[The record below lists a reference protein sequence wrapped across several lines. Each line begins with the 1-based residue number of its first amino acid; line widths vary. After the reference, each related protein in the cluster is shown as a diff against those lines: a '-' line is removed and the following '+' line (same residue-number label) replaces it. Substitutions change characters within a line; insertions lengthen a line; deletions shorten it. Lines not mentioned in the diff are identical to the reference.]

1 MIDGITTRVLTSTV
15 SQESS
20 RPSQRPRNPA
30 GAMDDTSVDVGIEAP
45 TSGSAAAH
53 SGTRTVQQLAAELG
67 TALNKLEGDFSVSVD
82 KDSGMVVIRI
92 TDEITGEVVRQV
104 PPKELLEADRSMERI
119 VGLIVDDQA

>member
-15 SQESS
+15 SHESS

-30 GAMDDTSVDVGIEAP
+30 GEQNDSSVVAGNESLAP
-45 TSGSAAAH
+45 GSAAVQ
-53 SGTRTVQQLAAELG
+53 STTRTVQQLAAELG

-92 TDEITGEVVRQV
+92 TDSITGEVVRQI